1 MPTAEIITIGT
12 ELLLGETVDTNTR
25 YIARALRDVGID
37 LYRASTVG
45 DNAERIAS
53 IIREGV
59 ARADIIITTG
69 GLGPTVDDPT
79 REAIALGTGV
89 KTEFRPDIWEQIQER
104 FQRYGRI
111 PTENNRR
118 QAYVPQG
125 AIAVENL
132 VGTAPAF
139 IVELDQ
145 HAIIALPG
153 VPREMEHLME
163 QKILPY
169 LRTRYHL
176 KGVIKARVL
185 HTAGVGE
192 SQIDEKIGD
201 LEQLSNPT
209 VGLAAHAGQV
219 DIRITA
225 KAETE
230 QEADRQIQKLETELR
245 QRLGRWIYG
254 TDHETLEK
262 TALDNLSRYGWKL
275 CIVEA
280 GMDGRFTRRLAGLGD
295 PFVGGDVLTHS
306 PQKGDLASLVQKS
319 RQGKSAQVGF
329 GVVLQAGESQ
339 QVLHI
344 ELATPNED
352 RSITRTYGGPPQL
365 AATWGVNL
373 CLDMIRKL

>member
-25 YIARALRDVGID
+25 FIARALRDVGID
-37 LYRASTVG
+37 IYRASTVG
-45 DNAERIAS
+45 DNTERIAS
-53 IIREGV
+53 IIREGMM
-59 ARADIIITTG
+59 RADIIITTG

-79 REAIALGTGV
+79 REAVALGTGV
-89 KTEFRPDIWEQIQER
+89 QTEFRPDLWEQIQER
-104 FQRYGRI
+104 FRRYGRK

-139 IVELDQ
+139 IVEQ
-145 HAIIALPG
+145 GQRAIIALPG

-163 QKILPY
+163 HKVLPY
-169 LRTRYHL
+169 LRARYNL
-176 KGVIKARVL
+176 RGVIKARVL

-219 DIRITA
+219 DIRITV

-230 QEADRQIQKLETELR
+230 GEADRLILQLETELR
-245 QRLGRWIYG
+245 QRLGHWIYG
-254 TDHETLEK
+254 TDDETLEK
-262 TALDNLSRYGWKL
+262 TALDNLSRHAWKL

-280 GMDGRFTRRLAGLGD
+280 GMDGRFIRRLAELGD
-295 PFVGGDVLTHS
+295 PFVGGDVLTLS
-306 PQKGDLASLVQKS
+306 PHKDNLASQIRKS
-319 RQGKSAQVGF
+319 CQEKSAQVGL
-329 GVVLQAGESQ
+329 GVVLKAGESQ

-344 ELATPNED
+344 ELVTPQGE
-352 RSITRTYGGPPQL
+352 RSLTRTYGGPPQL
-365 AATWGVNL
+365 AATWGINL
-373 CLDMIRKL
+373 CLDMLRKL